1 MHMDKKQQ
9 MEKLV
14 AMLRNWD
21 YHYYV
26 LDNPLVPDAHY
37 DEKMRVLRALE
48 AETGLVLPDSPT
60 QRVSG
65 TVADGFAKVTH
76 TRPMQSLDNVF
87 TPGEFL
93 DWAKGLPED
102 LEVSV
107 EPKYDGLSLS
117 LLYEDGVLVRAAT
130 RGDGLIGEDVTHNA
144 RVIGSIPKQLS
155 GAGFP
160 AVFEVR
166 GEVVFPK
173 AAFAKANLAR
183 IAEGKEAFANPRNA
197 AAGTLRQ
204 LDAREAAKRPLA
216 FFPWD
221 IGEGREA
228 LDTDS
233 HVEAMSRLRD
243 FGFLLGNWERRT
255 LADVLDQYVQL
266 QDKRPTLDFDIDGM
280 VVKIDSSKKRQEL
293 GATSRAPRWAIAF
306 KFPAQQV
313 LTKVL
318 DIEASVG
325 RTGVITPVA
334 ILEPVEVGGV
344 VVSRATLHNLD
355 EVRRKD
361 VRVGDTVWLQ
371 RAGDVI
377 PEVVKTV
384 ASAEHAQLPEWEM
397 PSQCPVCGSAV
408 VRPEAAVAH
417 ACTGGMACSAQLKG
431 MLLHFGSR
439 KALDVQGM
447 GEQLVDALVD
457 SGKVGSLLD
466 LYSLRVTDLVAL
478 PRVGQRSAEKFL
490 DELERAKSK
499 GARRFLIALG
509 IPEVGNHLSKP
520 LVERYSIREIL
531 DLSLEDLTAIPD
543 IGPKTAENVRN
554 WCQNPENRAMVE
566 KLLALGFPDRDAPA
580 PITGVRATGEGP
592 LAGKVFVITGTLPG
606 VSREAAKARL
616 EAAGA
621 QVSDSVSKK
630 TSFLLAG
637 ESAGSKLAK
646 AEKLAVPVIDWE
658 AAQKLIAGE

>member
-1 MHMDKKQQ
+1 MDKKQQ

-14 AMLRNWD
+14 AMLRTWD

-37 DEKMRVLRALE
+37 DAKMKLLRALE
-48 AETGLVLPDSPT
+48 AETGIVLPDSPT

-65 TVADGFAKVTH
+65 TIAEGFTKVTH

-87 TPGEFL
+87 TPEEFL
-93 DWAKGLPED
+93 DWAKGLPAD

-117 LLYEDGVLVRAAT
+117 LLYEEGKLVRAAT
-130 RGDGLIGEDVTHNA
+130 RGDGLVGEDVTHNA
-144 RVIGSIPKQLS
+144 LVIGSIPKQLS
-155 GAGFP
+155 GSGFP

-173 AAFAKANLAR
+173 VAFAKANLAR

-221 IGEGREA
+221 IGEGRDA
-228 LDTDS
+228 LGTDS
-233 HVEAMSRLRD
+233 HVEAMSRLYD
-243 FGFLLGNWERRT
+243 FGFLLGTWQHRT
-255 LADVLDQYVQL
+255 LAGVSDQYELL
-266 QDKRPTLDFDIDGM
+266 QEERPALDFDIDGM
-280 VVKIDSSKKRQEL
+280 VVKIDSSRKRQAL
-293 GATSRAPRWAIAF
+293 GSTSRAPRWAIAF

-318 DIEASVG
+318 GIEASVG

-361 VRVGDTVWLQ
+361 VRIGDTVWLQ
-371 RAGDVI
+371 RAGDVV
-377 PEVVKTV
+377 PEVVKIV

-397 PSQCPVCGSAV
+397 PAQCPVCASPVSQA
-408 VRPEAAVAH
+408 EEAVAH
-417 ACTGGMACSAQLKG
+417 VCTGGMTCSAQRKG

-439 KALDVQGM
+439 KALDIQGM

-457 SGKVGSLLD
+457 AGKVHSFLD
-466 LYSLRVTDLVAL
+466 LYSLSVADLVAL
-478 PRVGQRSAEKFL
+478 PRIGQRSAQNFL
-490 DELERAKSK
+490 EELEAAKQK

-509 IPEVGNHLSKP
+509 LPELGNHLSKII
-520 LVERYSIREIL
+520 LEKYSIREFL
-531 DLSLEDLTAIPD
+531 DLTPEKLMELPD
-543 IGPKTAENVRN
+543 IGPKTAQNLHS
-554 WCQNPENRAMVE
+554 WCQDSANRSLVLAF
-566 KLLALGFPDRDAPA
+566 LALGFPDSGQVAPPPVTA
-580 PITGVRATGEGP
+580 S
-592 LAGKVFVITGTLPG
+592 KVCNKTFVITGTLPG
-606 VSREAAKARL
+606 LSREEATAQL

-621 QVSDSVSKK
+621 VVSGSLSKK
-630 TSFLLAG
+630 TDYLLAG
-637 ESAGSKLAK
+637 EKAGSKLAK
-646 AEKLAVPVIDWE
+646 AEQLGVTVLDWE
-658 AAQKLIAGE
+658 ATQSLLA